1 MRVVVLVVV
10 TFILALR
17 TPGAPA
23 QAMTVGEANAKF
35 INQTRISFSP
45 GHGTQV
51 SYMRPDGSVFLWYPG
66 NKAVLR
72 GRWLI
77 EGRANS
83 AYVCFQYGS
92 NTYNPVTK
100 QPGGGWSCR
109 QADVFA
115 RITVD
120 RVPGDLFGLANRQS
134 VPFVLTPE
142 RTILAEL
149 KQRVRP

>member
-1 MRVVVLVVV
+1 MRVVVIAPLA
-10 TFILALR
+10 FILAV
-17 TPGAPA
+17 PIAEAMA
-23 QAMTVGEANAKF
+23 QGMTLGEANAKF

-66 NKAVLR
+66 NQVVLR

-83 AYVCFQYGS
+83 AYLCFQYGP
-92 NTYNPVTK
+92 NTNNPVTK

-115 RITVD
+115 RTTVD
-120 RVPGDLFGLANRQS
+120 RVHGDVFGLANRTA
-134 VPFVLTPE
+134 VPFMLTPE
-142 RTILAEL
+142 RTIIAEL